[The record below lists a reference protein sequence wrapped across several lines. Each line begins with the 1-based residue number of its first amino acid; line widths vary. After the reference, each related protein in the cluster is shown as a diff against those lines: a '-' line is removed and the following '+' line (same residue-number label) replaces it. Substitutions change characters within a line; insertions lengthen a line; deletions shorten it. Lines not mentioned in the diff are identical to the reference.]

1 MRFVN
6 ALGGNN
12 ACTCGTTVEDMTP
25 PSGPT
30 GCTSC
35 RNLVIIAKY

>member
-6 ALGGNN
+6 ELGGNN

-35 RNLVIIAKY
+35 RNRVIIAKY